1 MKIKDL
7 KDFPKA
13 LLKEDEIHLYKA
25 FKLLNL
31 DDEMKININI
41 DLLSLSEEIAVS
53 RMINEM
59 NTDELSELTSELA
72 SFKNDNTTPTI
83 ISFAKFIFDK
93 NYLLERELVD
103 QGEIYFKDGVIS
115 ITLNDKEYE
124 IDVYD
129 KYLTDINIE
138 ISETDE
144 KTVSSINLKDI

>member
-72 SFKNDNTTPTI
+72 SFKKDDATPTI

-144 KTVSSINLKDI
+144 KIVSSINLKDI